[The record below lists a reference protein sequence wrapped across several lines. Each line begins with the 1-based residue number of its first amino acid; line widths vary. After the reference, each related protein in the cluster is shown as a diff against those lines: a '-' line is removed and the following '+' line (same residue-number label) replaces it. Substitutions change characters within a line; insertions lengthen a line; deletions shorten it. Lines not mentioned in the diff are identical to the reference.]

1 MESLL
6 RNARKQVQQTT
17 ECIGNIGQAK
27 IVIVGAGGAGNNTV
41 DRLMRIGIL
50 GATCV
55 SINTDQQHL
64 DSKESN
70 TQILIGKALTR
81 GLGAGGQP
89 EIGRAAAEESRDEL
103 NAILR
108 DADLVFITCGMG
120 GGTGTGSAPIVAE
133 IAKQNDAMVVGV
145 VTLPF
150 NTEMGRLPKATEGLN
165 NLRKFADTVVVLD
178 NNKLLEIAPDLPII
192 EAFSLAD
199 EVLATMV
206 KGITETISIPSLIN
220 LDYADV
226 RTILS
231 TGGVAFIGIG
241 ESTTEK
247 GNRVEDAIKDALS
260 SPLLEIDISGAKGAL
275 IHVTGGTDMTL
286 TEANK
291 VSEYISTKMDKNAM
305 VIWGARVDSNIHN
318 YIRVMLLITGIKSP
332 QVLGSSINYPRYNSS
347 YPIYRNMAKPKPKL
361 SDDVFS
367 LPEIKNQS
375 RKSEN

>member
-6 RNARKQVQQTT
+6 RNARKQVQDTPEIRGT
-17 ECIGNIGQAK
+17 IGQAK

-64 DSKESN
+64 DAKKSN
-70 TQILIGKALTR
+70 KRILIGKALTR

-89 EIGRAAAEESRDEL
+89 EIG
-103 NAILR
+103 
-108 DADLVFITCGMG
+108 
-120 GGTGTGSAPIVAE
+120 
-133 IAKQNDAMVVGV
+133 QHDAMVVGV

-150 NTEMGRLPKATEGLN
+150 NTEMGRLPKAESGLK

-260 SPLLEIDISGAKGAL
+260 SPLLDINISGAKGAL
-275 IHVTGGTDMTL
+275 IHVTGGNDMTL

-291 VSEYISTKMDKNAM
+291 VSEYISKKMDKNAM
-305 VIWGARVDSNIHN
+305 VIWGARVDSKIQD

-332 QVLGSSINYPRYNSS
+332 QVLGSSTNYSRYNPSL
-347 YPIYRNMAKPKPKL
+347 PIYRNMAKPTPKL

-375 RKSEN
+375 RKKNND

>member
-1 MESLL
+1 
-6 RNARKQVQQTT
+6 
-17 ECIGNIGQAK
+17 
-27 IVIVGAGGAGNNTV
+27 
-41 DRLMRIGIL
+41 
-50 GATCV
+50 
-55 SINTDQQHL
+55 
-64 DSKESN
+64 
-70 TQILIGKALTR
+70 
-81 GLGAGGQP
+81 
-89 EIGRAAAEESRDEL
+89 
-103 NAILR
+103 
-108 DADLVFITCGMG
+108 
-120 GGTGTGSAPIVAE
+120 
-133 IAKQNDAMVVGV
+133 
-145 VTLPF
+145 
-150 NTEMGRLPKATEGLN
+150 
-165 NLRKFADTVVVLD
+165 
-178 NNKLLEIAPDLPII
+178 
-192 EAFSLAD
+192 
-199 EVLATMV
+199 
-206 KGITETISIPSLIN
+206 LIN

-275 IHVTGGTDMTL
+275 IHVTGGNDMTL

-332 QVLGSSINYPRYNSS
+332 QVLGSSTNYSQYNPSL
-347 YPIYRNMAKPKPKL
+347 PIYRNRVKPKPKL

-375 RKSEN
+375 HNSDT